1 MANMEEKRR
10 IGKMGNRG
18 RMNSSFSSISFEAE
32 TAMRFKKMARIKDM
46 THTQLLNE
54 LMKNE

>member
-1 MANMEEKRR
+1 MANLEEKRR

-32 TAMRFKKMARIKDM
+32 SAIKFKKLAREQNK
-46 THTQLLNE
+46 THTELLNE
-54 LMKNE
+54 LME